1 MSTFICPLER
11 HHIKQC
17 FTHQTILH
25 TQWDAITPITSTRL
39 MLLNVVAV
47 FRIFEPAQ
55 NVIACNADADDDG

>member
-1 MSTFICPLER
+1 MFYSLNNLT
-11 HHIKQC
+11 
-17 FTHQTILH
+17 H

-47 FRIFEPAQ
+47 FRIFVPAQ